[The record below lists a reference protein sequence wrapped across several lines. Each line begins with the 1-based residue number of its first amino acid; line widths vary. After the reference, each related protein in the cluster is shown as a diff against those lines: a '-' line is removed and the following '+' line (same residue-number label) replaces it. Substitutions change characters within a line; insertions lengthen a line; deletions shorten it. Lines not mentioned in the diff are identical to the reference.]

1 MELMIMKNTKALTVV
16 AVSLTAILL
25 LAQNV
30 MADAAVDQAMRQ
42 TAALRAQE
50 LARELQIERQEQRQM
65 ADLLFQQALPLI
77 EQGEYR
83 KAHTLLSEAL
93 KRCPNHTDSKVK
105 IDQVNA
111 ALYDYY
117 TSVANDRLQ
126 LRDYES
132 AINFYRQ
139 ALEHKSGDEALNGIN
154 KARKLLETAAS
165 QQLSKIVNTDLS
177 EEEQVYQM
185 MKQAEEK
192 VVNGQ
197 YEEAKSVLRQAIK
210 LESEDPR
217 PRRMLRDVMAKQNKV
232 IKSEQELER
241 SQIMLEVLRK
251 ISPEASEEE
260 GESDDESSDAPGEAA
275 RKTMW
280 AKLMS
285 KIPAVNLDNNT
296 VSEAVQFLIEEGN
309 VPIVLDAAGVNDK
322 ISLDAEGPTIL
333 TVIEYIC
340 DTANLNYIV
349 TGSAVII
356 SKGDGQM
363 ETRIWMVSPGVV
375 SKASE
380 AQNEENASDA
390 FGGIFDT
397 ESGDE
402 EDFTALETE
411 PELVRALKDY
421 IGADVEG
428 SSIFLEPVSGTL
440 VARNTVKNLE
450 LIDSY
455 LKNLDESGDQVQV
468 EIQARF
474 VEISDQDLNEMS
486 FGMKLKS
493 PWKVASAHNKDGNA
507 LMANPTDFTGAL
519 RRYSA
524 GRSNSRYADRMSS
537 VLNMVGLSTVGNN
550 QVTDEVLGFFT
561 NALTDPEIGLIF
573 NAIDNKTNADVLS
586 APSVTTVSGQPRVT
600 IKQITEVMYPED
612 YTVYKPAII
621 YSSSSNF
628 SILDPTPGTDVSAMP
643 GYATVESTLKEDIGI
658 ELQVSPTIADDK
670 RTVSMDIT
678 ARTSSE
684 IEPRTVSVYVGN
696 DTLGV
701 DPIELDIPRFK
712 FSEIKTQV
720 VVADGETVVLGGM
733 VTEALRQYKDK
744 VPFLGDLPLIGRFF
758 RAEGSYNEKK
768 HLLIFV
774 KTNIITPS
782 GELYRDRVANR
793 LASSLEQERADFED
807 GEDASSTEEQAEAK
821 EDGDE
826 SATEN
831 EVENSLETES
841 SDSAEESSEE
851 ETSETTEEE

>member
-1 MELMIMKNTKALTVV
+1 MKNTKALTVV
-16 AVSLTAILL
+16 AVSLAAILL

-30 MADAAVDQAMRQ
+30 MAEAAVDQAMRQ

-93 KRCPNHTDSKVK
+93 RRCPNHVESNVK
-105 IDQVNA
+105 IIEVNS

-126 LRDYES
+126 MRDYES

-139 ALEHKSGDEALNGIN
+139 ALEHKQGDEALKGIN

-185 MKQAEEK
+185 IKQAEEK
-192 VVNGQ
+192 VVYGQ
-197 YEEAKSVLRQAIK
+197 YEEAKSILKQAIQ

-217 PRRMLRDVMAKQNKV
+217 PRRMLRDVIAKQNKL
-232 IKSEQELER
+232 IKSDQELER

-251 ISPEASEEE
+251 ISPEAAEDTEEVGSE
-260 GESDDESSDAPGEAA
+260 STDAPGETA
-275 RKTMW
+275 RKAMW
-280 AKLMS
+280 AKLMN
-285 KIPAVNLDNNT
+285 KIPAVSLDNNT

-309 VPIVLDAAGVNDK
+309 IPIVLDAAGVSDK

-356 SKGDGQM
+356 SKGEGQM
-363 ETRIWMVSPGVV
+363 ETRIWTVSPGVV

-380 AQNEENASDA
+380 IETEDSSSDA

-397 ESGDE
+397 DTGSD
-402 EDFTALETE
+402 EDFSAMETE

-421 IGADVEG
+421 IGAEVEG

-474 VEISDQDLNEMS
+474 VEISDQDLNEIS

-493 PWKVASAHNKDGNA
+493 PWKVISAHNKNGNA
-507 LMANPTDFTGAL
+507 VVANPTDFTGAL
-519 RRYSA
+519 RRYSK
-524 GRSNSRYADRMSS
+524 GSRSSRYADRLSS
-537 VLNMVGLSTVGNN
+537 VMSMVGVGAIGKN
-550 QVTDEVLGFFT
+550 QINDEVLGFFT
-561 NALTDPEIGLIF
+561 NALTDPEVGLIF

-621 YSSSSNF
+621 YSNAQSFSLLNPSS
-628 SILDPTPGTDVSAMP
+628 TPDVSAMP
-643 GYATVESTLKEDIGI
+643 GYATVESTLKEDVGI
-658 ELQVSPTIADDK
+658 ELQVSPIVADDK

-678 ARTSSE
+678 CKTSSE
-684 IEPRTVSVYVGN
+684 IEPRVVSVYVGN
-696 DTLGV
+696 SALNV

-712 FSEIKTQV
+712 FSEVKTQV

-733 VTEALRQYKDK
+733 VTETLRQYKDK

-774 KTNIITPS
+774 KTNIITPT
-782 GELYRDRVANR
+782 GELYRDRVASK
-793 LASSLEQERADFED
+793 LASSLEQERADYEE
-807 GEDASSTEEQAEAK
+807 GEQVTEAE
-821 EDGDE
+821 EGE
-826 SATEN
+826 
-831 EVENSLETES
+831 
-841 SDSAEESSEE
+841 EESSEVEDSTESEETTEVSEASEDEEETE
-851 ETSETTEEE
+851 ETSEDEEEESTEE